1 MLQHYGKATAID
13 LSDLIEDRR
22 TIEDQSEC
30 LAPVIS
36 YENYRA
42 QARRGRIKV
51 LRKGGGKGGSVLVDY
66 DSLPLELRD
75 KVDQRLGGDAVHVAT
90 LRKWFSD
97 HYRRDRGAMEYYPK
111 RLRELNLSLPLER
124 IAQLTE
130 EYTVNASVLMAV
142 KNLQADMRLLKRV
155 MGGKK
160 TIRWEQLASAIGYYR
175 QEVGHTLPQS
185 AARFRKAMREFDE
198 RGYESL
204 ISKKFG
210 NQQTRK
216 VDRDTLYLLLAL
228 DNDDMR
234 PYNSTVAERYNRFVE
249 GELTVYNPET
259 GELYDPTPYK
269 PLSETT
275 VANYLSTPEAK
286 ALRGKV
292 HDDYQTWRGK
302 HQPYVMRKRPTMSL
316 SKISLDDRDLKIKVN
331 WREQGISETVSLKIY
346 VAYDLA
352 SQAIIGYAFSGK
364 KRHDIFIGCLRSTFR
379 TLLSLGLPC
388 PHEAEVEQHLVSDF
402 RTSLMADGALF
413 PKALFLAPGNSQAK
427 GAEHFNRLFKYTI
440 EKEYIPNTGR
450 HYAKLEANQ
459 TSEEKSFDE
468 HNDRFKVKAWA
479 YEDAVAY
486 YEELIYKYN
495 HSPHSNEAYWGGR
508 TRWEVLQESVNPEL
522 ASIDEHRLAVLLG
535 EHRATSVRRGSIKA
549 NYRSFALSPEAIG
562 KLKDRNGKVDAYW
575 WEQEEGQ
582 MDAVYIYEGGRY
594 IETATEVERFN
605 EATIEQTAEDRKKLH
620 GQLQRVKSFDT
631 YITERLPAKA
641 RLLKEETHRMLTDLE
656 PQEVVTLRRG
666 EDGELHDE
674 NEEEDWLVTSPEVD
688 DIRARAL
695 ADL

>member
-75 KVDQRLGGDAVHVAT
+75 RVDQRLGGDAVHVAT

-142 KNLQADMRLLKRV
+142 KALQADMRLLKRV

-185 AARFRKAMREFDE
+185 AARFRKALREFDE

-292 HDDYQTWRGK
+292 
-302 HQPYVMRKRPTMSL
+302 
-316 SKISLDDRDLKIKVN
+316 
-331 WREQGISETVSLKIY
+331 
-346 VAYDLA
+346 
-352 SQAIIGYAFSGK
+352 
-364 KRHDIFIGCLRSTFR
+364 
-379 TLLSLGLPC
+379 
-388 PHEAEVEQHLVSDF
+388 
-402 RTSLMADGALF
+402 
-413 PKALFLAPGNSQAK
+413 
-427 GAEHFNRLFKYTI
+427 
-440 EKEYIPNTGR
+440 
-450 HYAKLEANQ
+450 
-459 TSEEKSFDE
+459 
-468 HNDRFKVKAWA
+468 
-479 YEDAVAY
+479 
-486 YEELIYKYN
+486 
-495 HSPHSNEAYWGGR
+495 
-508 TRWEVLQESVNPEL
+508 
-522 ASIDEHRLAVLLG
+522 
-535 EHRATSVRRGSIKA
+535 
-549 NYRSFALSPEAIG
+549 
-562 KLKDRNGKVDAYW
+562 
-575 WEQEEGQ
+575 
-582 MDAVYIYEGGRY
+582 
-594 IETATEVERFN
+594 
-605 EATIEQTAEDRKKLH
+605 
-620 GQLQRVKSFDT
+620 
-631 YITERLPAKA
+631 
-641 RLLKEETHRMLTDLE
+641 
-656 PQEVVTLRRG
+656 
-666 EDGELHDE
+666 
-674 NEEEDWLVTSPEVD
+674 
-688 DIRARAL
+688 
-695 ADL
+695 